1 MARWGLAEP
10 WLLARSPRAT
20 VWRVTRA
27 DGGKAALKVAQDDDE
42 AGAAAVLRHWDGE
55 GAVRC
60 LDADGRAVLLELVD
74 GSSLGDLARRGDLEA
89 ADRVLAGV
97 AGRLHRRKG
106 PVPHGLRR
114 LEDRCAALTTFD
126 AGQAPDAVARTAIKA
141 AQDLLTALLASVPAD
156 RPLHGD
162 LHHDNVRL
170 SERGWLAFDPKGL
183 CGDPAFDAGNAFRN
197 PEGCEEA
204 GLRPDRLTVLA
215 DAFAAEAGFDRARVL
230 LWGAVCCALSIA
242 WFVEDGG
249 DPAAE
254 WRRLPVLLDTAFG

>member
-1 MARWGLAEP
+1 MARWRLAEP

-60 LDADGRAVLLELVD
+60 LDAHGRAILLEWID
-74 GSSLGDLARRGDLEA
+74 GSSLGDLARRGGLEA

-106 PVPHGLRR
+106 PVPGELRR
-114 LEDRCAALTTFD
+114 LEDWCAALTAFD
-126 AGQAPDAVARTAIKA
+126 AGQAPDTVARTAIKA
-141 AQDLLTALLASVPAD
+141 AQDLLTALLASAPAD

-183 CGDPAFDAGNAFRN
+183 RGDPAFDAGNAFRN
-197 PEGCEEA
+197 PTGCDDA
-204 GLRPDRLTVLA
+204 SLRPERIDDLA
-215 DAFAAEAGFDRARVL
+215 DAFAAEAGLDRSRALRWASVS
-230 LWGAVCCALSIA
+230 CALSIA
-242 WFVEDGG
+242 WFIEDGG
-249 DPAAE
+249 DPAAD
-254 WRRLPVLLDTAFG
+254 WRRLPVFLDAAFG